1 MISCKPVSLAG
12 PFLVVL
18 LSVAWLQGVHR
29 QSGVPEGFED
39 TLVAE
44 VPSPTGMAITPDGRI
59 LITSQFG
66 QLFVY
71 QNGVLLDRPALDIGP
86 ITCANRERGL
96 LSVAVDP
103 SFGTNGFIY
112 VTYILNKYGDCAE
125 EGSQTPIGRV
135 SRFHLAGGN
144 AVDLDSE
151 QILIDNIPSPV
162 GVHNVGAVRFGP
174 DGYLYVTVGDGGC
187 DYAQNSGCF
196 DSNDATLDMNALVGK
211 VLRITRDGDI
221 PAGNPFTGPGSVRC
235 HIDGGAAPG
244 ETCQEIFAFGLRN
257 PWRIAFDPNSDQ
269 TRFFINDVGQDN
281 WEEINE
287 GVAGANYGWNAR
299 EGFCVIGSLT
309 DCSPDPPPG
318 LVNPIHAYSH
328 QTGCGSITGG
338 AFVPRGIWPAEFD
351 GAYLFTDFVCGRI
364 FRLVRAADG
373 SYTSDMFIAG
383 LGDWT
388 AIDLQFGDDGSG
400 PALYYLTF
408 ALGGQ
413 VRRVTHTGTANRKP
427 LAQVAATPLFGTLP
441 LTVDFDGS
449 GSRDPEGGE
458 LTFEWDFGDGSNPVS
473 GPTAQHAYAMA
484 GVYNATLKVTDPEG
498 ATGTAAIRIDAG
510 NTPPQPVIR
519 SPSDEFRFA
528 VGDKIVLQGQATDAE
543 DGELTDASLTWRVLL
558 HHNTHT
564 HPFFP
569 PTNGNGLALLAPAP
583 ENLEAAAASFLEI
596 ELTATDSNG
605 LKTTVSQAL
614 MPLTVEIQFLSN
626 PPGAKLRIDNELV
639 TTPMTFSSWV
649 NYGVSVSAE
658 SQPAADGRLILFD
671 SWSDGAAASHTIV
684 APASPAT
691 YTATF
696 THAASGGVH
705 LPGKIEAENF
715 DDGGEGVSYHD
726 NSIGNNGG
734 VYRDTDVD
742 IAQAADAGGGYTVG
756 WAGAGEWLAY
766 SVTVSTSAAYDLD
779 FRVASAGSG
788 GRFHL
793 EVDGVDITGP
803 IVVPDTGDWQTWT
816 TIRKPGVSLTSGEHV
831 LRLVMDEDGATGA
844 VGNFNWFAVQPADAS
859 PPPPPPP
866 PPSGGSTP
874 YGGAPVA
881 LPGTIEAENFD
892 EGGAGIAYQDDGPG
906 NNGGAHRATDV
917 DVALA
922 SDIGGGYTLGWVGAG
937 EWLQYTVS
945 VAAAG
950 TYDFEFRVASA
961 GPGGTF
967 HVELDGVDVTGP
979 LAVPDTGDWQTWTTI
994 RRAGVSLTAGQQV
1007 LRLVMDTDGQTGAV
1021 ANFNWIRV
1029 LNADGTPPPPPPP
1042 PPASTPFNG
1051 VAVVLPGLIEAE
1063 HFDVG
1068 GAGVAYHDQGAGNNG
1083 GAFRDTDVDIA
1094 AAVDAGG
1101 GYTIAWVGAGE
1112 WLNYSVDVDEAGVFF
1127 LDVRLASVGAGGTFH
1142 IEVDGVDA
1150 TGPISVPDTGAWQAW
1165 TTVRTSI
1172 ELPAGPQ
1179 VWRIVMDTNGASG
1192 AVANFNW
1199 LRLSHQ

>member
-1 MISCKPVSLAG
+1 MASCKPVSLAG
-12 PFLVVL
+12 PFLLVL
-18 LSVAWLQGVHR
+18 LSVAWLQGVGR
-29 QSGVPEGFED
+29 QSGVADAFED

-71 QNGVLLDRPALDIGP
+71 QKGVLLDRPALDIGP
-86 ITCANRERGL
+86 IACADRERGL

-135 SRFHLAGGN
+135 SRFHLASDN

-162 GVHNVGAVRFGP
+162 GVHNIGAVGFGP

-211 VLRITRDGDI
+211 VLRITKDGDI

-269 TRFFINDVGQDN
+269 TRFFINDVGQDS

-299 EGFCVIGSLT
+299 EGFCANGSLT
-309 DCSPDPPPG
+309 DCSPVPPPG

-338 AFVPRGIWPAEFD
+338 AFVPQGIWPAEFD
-351 GAYLFTDFVCGRI
+351 GAYLFSDFVCGRI
-364 FRLVRAADG
+364 FKLVRGSDG
-373 SYTSDMFIAG
+373 SYTSDTFISG

-408 ALGGQ
+408 AFGGQ
-413 VRRVTHTGTANRKP
+413 VRRVAHTGTANRKP
-427 LAQVAATPLFGTLP
+427 LAHATATPLFGALP
-441 LTVDFDGS
+441 LTVDFEGN
-449 GSRDPEGGE
+449 GSRDPEGAE
-458 LTFEWDFGDGSNPVS
+458 LTFEWDFGDGSAPVS
-473 GPTAQHAYAMA
+473 GGSVRHAYVTA
-484 GVYNATLKVTDPEG
+484 GVYTATLTVTDPAG
-498 ATGTAAIRIDAG
+498 ATATAAIRIDAG
-510 NTPPQPVIR
+510 NTPPKPVIV
-519 SPSDEFRFA
+519 SPSGALRFA
-528 VGDKIVLQGQATDAE
+528 VGDKIVLQGQASDAE
-543 DGELTDASLTWRVLL
+543 DGELPDASLTWRVLL
-558 HHNTHT
+558 HHKTHT

-569 PTNGNGLALLAPAP
+569 PTSGNGFALLAPAP
-583 ENLEAAAASFLEI
+583 ENLEAAATSFLEI

-605 LKTTVSQAL
+605 LKTTVAQPL
-614 MPLTVEIQFLSN
+614 MPRTVELQFLSN
-626 PPGAKLRIDNELV
+626 PSGAKLRIDNELV
-639 TTPMTFSSWV
+639 TTPITFSSWV

-658 SQPAADGRLILFD
+658 SQPAASGGLLLFNA
-671 SWSDGAAASHTIV
+671 WSDGGAASHTIV
-684 APASPAT
+684 APPSPAT

-696 THAASGGVH
+696 THPASGGVR

-715 DDGGEGVSYHD
+715 DDGGEGISYSD
-726 NSIGNNGG
+726 NSLGNSGG
-734 VYRDTDVD
+734 IYRDTDVD

-766 SVTVSTSAAYDLD
+766 SVTVGASAAYDLD

-788 GRFHL
+788 GTFHL
-793 EVDGVDITGP
+793 EVDRVDITGP
-803 IVVPDTGDWQTWT
+803 MAVPDTGDWQTWT
-816 TIRKPGVSLTSGEHV
+816 TIRMSNVSLTSGEHI
-831 LRLVMDEDGATGA
+831 LRLVMEEDGATGA

-859 PPPPPPP
+859 PPPPPLPP
-866 PPSGGSTP
+866 PPGGSTP
-874 YGGAPVA
+874 YGGSPVA

-892 EGGAGIAYQDDGPG
+892 EGGAGIAYEDDGPG
-906 NNGGAHRATDV
+906 NNGGAHRTTDV
-917 DVALA
+917 DIALA
-922 SDIGGGYTLGWVGAG
+922 SDVGGGFTLGWVGAG
-937 EWLQYTVS
+937 EWLRYTVN

-950 TYDFEFRVASA
+950 TYDVEFRVASA

-967 HVELDGVDVTGP
+967 HLEIDDVDVTGA
-979 LAVPDTGDWQTWTTI
+979 LTVPGTGDWQTWTTV
-994 RRAGVSLTAGQQV
+994 RRAGISLKAGEQV
-1007 LRLVMDTDGQTGAV
+1007 LRLVMDAAGSTGAV
-1021 ANFNWIRV
+1021 GNFNWIRV
-1029 LNADGTPPPPPPP
+1029 LNSDGTPSPPPPPPP
-1042 PPASTPFNG
+1042 KSTPFNG
-1051 VAVVLPGLIEAE
+1051 VPVAVPGTIEAE
-1063 HFDVG
+1063 NFDNG
-1068 GAGVAYHDQGAGNNG
+1068 GAGIAYLDQDAGNNG
-1083 GAFRDTDVDIA
+1083 GEHRGTDVDIA
-1094 AAVDAGG
+1094 LASDVGD
-1101 GYTIAWVGAGE
+1101 GYTVGWVGAGE
-1112 WLNYSVDVDEAGVFF
+1112 WLHYSVDVAADGVYA
-1127 LDVRLASVGAGGTFH
+1127 LDIRLASMGEGGTFH
-1142 IEVDGVDA
+1142 IEIDDVDA
-1150 TGPISVPDTGAWQAW
+1150 TGPIVVPDTGDWQAW
-1165 TTVRTSI
+1165 ATIRASI
-1172 ELPAGPQ
+1172 ALTAGPQ
-1179 VWRIVMDTNGASG
+1179 VWRVVMDTNGPSG

-1199 LRLSHQ
+1199 FRLSQP